1 MKNAGKKGAAGEY
14 RAMRMLEALGFTCL
28 RSAGSHS
35 PIDILAFDSVSVR
48 AIQVKTGDH
57 AWCSPAEREAL
68 KLLPLPA
75 CASREVWVF
84 KNYSRQPLITKL

>member
-1 MKNAGKKGAAGEY
+1 VNHKKKGSAGEY
-14 RAMRMLEALGFTCL
+14 RAMRMLEALGFYCL
-28 RSAGSHS
+28 RSAGSHG
-35 PIDILAFDSVSVR
+35 PIDVLAFDAVSIR

-57 AWCSPAEREAL
+57 AACSPAEREAL

-84 KNYSRQPLITKL
+84 KNYARQPLITRL

>member
-1 MKNAGKKGAAGEY
+1 MNHKKKGSAGEY
-14 RAMRMLEALGFTCL
+14 RAMRMLEALGYFCV

-35 PIDILAFDSVSVR
+35 PVDVLAFNGVEVK

-57 AWCSPAEREAL
+57 AACSPAEREAL

-75 CASREVWVF
+75 CASREIWTWR
-84 KNYSRQPLITKL
+84 NYSRAPLVTRL